1 MTGKFRCFY
10 VGAFFVYGQSQVLK
24 RPLEGKTG
32 VLIFGPTQD
41 DYLRR
46 FTESGVY
53 NILFTSKKCVNPNY
67 RNSGGRNTV
76 VIFEERSNAL
86 PML

>member
-1 MTGKFRCFY
+1 MTGKFRCFH
-10 VGAFFVYGQSQVLK
+10 VGAFFRWGTLAVQKV
-24 RPLEGKTG
+24 PLDGKTG

-67 RNSGGRNTV
+67 RDSGGRNTV
-76 VIFEERSNAL
+76 VIFEEKK
-86 PML
+86 